1 MGFKKKV
8 QETPKKINLLNEDEE
23 AKEFILKKQKNLIY
37 SLKHNKEKKVDSFVV
52 HQ

>member
-23 AKEFILKKQKNLIY
+23 ADY
-37 SLKHNKEKKVDSFVV
+37 PYRW
-52 HQ
+52 